1 MEPLFSL
8 WRKRFRTLVHAVL
21 RKGRK
26 IGEFKVIINVKTVLK
41 DAVYAK
47 TDGIKVI
54 IKDILG
60 VVKEFQNYKIVELN
74 VNTKHLILSSIER

>member
-1 MEPLFSL
+1 M
-8 WRKRFRTLVHAVL
+8 
-21 RKGRK
+21 
-26 IGEFKVIINVKTVLK
+26 GEFKVIINVKTVLK

-47 TDGIKVI
+47 ADGIKVI
-54 IKDILG
+54 VKDILG

>member
-1 MEPLFSL
+1 M
-8 WRKRFRTLVHAVL
+8 
-21 RKGRK
+21 
-26 IGEFKVIINVKTVLK
+26 GEFKVIINVKTVLK

-74 VNTKHLILSSIER
+74 VNTQHLIPSSIER

>member
-1 MEPLFSL
+1 M
-8 WRKRFRTLVHAVL
+8 
-21 RKGRK
+21 
-26 IGEFKVIINVKTVLK
+26 GEFKVIINVKTVLK

-60 VVKEFQNYKIVELN
+60 VVKEFQNYKILELN
-74 VNTKHLILSSIER
+74 VNTQHLIPSSIER

>member
-1 MEPLFSL
+1 M
-8 WRKRFRTLVHAVL
+8 
-21 RKGRK
+21 
-26 IGEFKVIINVKTVLK
+26 GEFKVIINVKTVLK

-74 VNTKHLILSSIER
+74 VNPKYLILSSIER